1 VAAVTFGT
9 PATAPAWRVKPSWYT
24 IASEDRVIFP
34 QIEAI
39 MAQDI
44 NATTV
49 IVHSSHV
56 TMLSKP
62 EAVFDVIMQAAHKR
76 D

>member
-1 VAAVTFGT
+1 M
-9 PATAPAWRVKPSWYT
+9 
-24 IASEDRVIFP
+24 IASEDRVVSP

-39 MAQDI
+39 MAQNI

-56 TMLSKP
+56 TMLSKQ